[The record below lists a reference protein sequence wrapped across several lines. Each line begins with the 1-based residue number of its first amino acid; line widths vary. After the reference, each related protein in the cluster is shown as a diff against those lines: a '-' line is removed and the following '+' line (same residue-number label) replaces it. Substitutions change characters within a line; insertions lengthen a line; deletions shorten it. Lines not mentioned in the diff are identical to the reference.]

1 LFNIYVF
8 LLNKKSGGQTM
19 STAEFYTLILKERS
33 VLKNFAL
40 KLTMDQDEAKDLIQ
54 DTLLKAIKYKDK
66 FFPSTNIKAWL
77 YVIMKNTFINQYRRQ
92 TRKNDLVRNSSY
104 HIKENIRAS
113 LHTNT
118 SDSFVNNKDIQKVID
133 ELKDE
138 LKIPFLRFVEGFK
151 YKEISEELNLP
162 IGTVKSRI
170 FLARKEMVQKLKHDY
185 GHYLN

>member
-1 LFNIYVF
+1 
-8 LLNKKSGGQTM
+8 M
-19 STAEFYTLILKERS
+19 STAEFYTQISKEQS
-33 VLKNFAL
+33 VLRSFAQ
-40 KLTMDQDEAKDLIQ
+40 KLTMNQEDAKDLLQ
-54 DTLLKAIKYKDK
+54 DTLIKAIKYKDS
-66 FFPSTNIKAWL
+66 FSPASNLKAWL
-77 YVIMKNTFINQYRRQ
+77 CVIMKNTFINQYRRQ
-92 TRKNDLVRNSSY
+92 NIKNELIKKSAIN
-104 HIKENIRAS
+104 IKENIRAN

-118 SDSFVNNKDIQKVID
+118 SDSFVYNKDIQKVID

-185 GHYLN
+185 ANYLN